1 MSIILSHRF
10 ENLLTMIDATKC
22 VTSYFFKLVCILFQ
36 RVLANF
42 EFAVNGTVSTREM
55 LKFAENEKENCN
67 GNPLTSYALGHIIS
81 NVWSEKVKVVKRGEA
96 EQRIF
101 IYLNLKR
108 KTKAIQNPTQGGND
122 FESLVNFEPPAGWT
136 VTRNNMELCYL
147 KVENTSFRN
156 QREITELL
164 VRLCPSQIKFGMK
177 HHGLFVQYLKKHFNL
192 GTILSLLNLQEQV
205 ALFLEFLSCSSICS
219 GITITEE
226 DGISA
231 MIPHVIGN
239 YRDLSNNNF
248 HNV

>member
-1 MSIILSHRF
+1 M
-10 ENLLTMIDATKC
+10 
-22 VTSYFFKLVCILFQ
+22 
-36 RVLANF
+36 LANF

-136 VTRNNMELCYL
+136 VTRNNNEALLFESGEYEFPKSAKNNGVASEVVSKSD
-147 KVENTSFRN
+147 KVRNETPWFVCPIFKKTFQPGNHPEPSESSGTS
-156 QREITELL
+156 
-164 VRLCPSQIKFGMK
+164 C
-177 HHGLFVQYLKKHFNL
+177 FVF
-192 GTILSLLNLQEQV
+192 
-205 ALFLEFLSCSSICS
+205 
-219 GITITEE
+219 
-226 DGISA
+226 GISFLFQ
-231 MIPHVIGN
+231 HLFWNN
-239 YRDLSNNNF
+239 Y
-248 HNV
+248 H